1 MMMVMMLLDNTSRAL
16 RMEFLKKTIETLKC
30 SIPFLPEI
38 SDLMNSDRL
47 LFVIKLHSKKPG
59 EEGEAQ
65 ARVVHHHHHRHAW
78 SSQPSDGGV

>member
-1 MMMVMMLLDNTSRAL
+1 MMVMMLLDNTSRVL
-16 RMEFLKKTIETLKC
+16 RMKFLKKTIETLKC
-30 SIPFLPEI
+30 SIPFFPEI

-47 LFVIKLHSKKPG
+47 LFVIKLHSKKT

-65 ARVVHHHHHRHAW
+65 ARVVHHHRLAW